1 MTGLKLL
8 IISLFASFSVVPFLK
23 DIKDHFGE
31 YSVSNILGVG
41 TYLSLPILNPND
53 YFIDLTIKAGFGIL
67 TSVIAAHIIFFSK
80 YLIKK
85 HFKTFKDE
93 KDND

>member
-1 MTGLKLL
+1 MVGVKLL
-8 IISLFASFSVVPFLK
+8 ILSLLALFSLVPFLK

-41 TYLSLPILNPND
+41 TYLSLPILDPND
-53 YFIDLTIKAGFGIL
+53 YFIDLAIKTGFGIL

-80 YLIKK
+80 FLIKK
-85 HFKTFKDE
+85 YFKTFKDE
-93 KDND
+93 NTD